1 MVARRAGMGARLA
14 ARGLL
19 RHRLGAVAIPR
30 PRRRAAADHRLV
42 LRSGAGKWRDRT
54 ALRRRRRQFFGL
66 VFRASAADR
75 AGTLRRNPAH
85 DRQGGGRGGK
95 RARQGDACA
104 GLPLSGA
111 APPQPQGSAWLQ
123 GRVEE
128 RSPAPPTSSREG
140 WKPIAPGR
148 IAPRRR
154 FRCTICSNA
163 STTSSATGGS
173 LPATSTTGASS
184 TSIRW
189 RACASRTPAPS
200 RRSIAWSNG

>member
-1 MVARRAGMGARLA
+1 MGPRLA
-14 ARGLL
+14 ACRLL

-30 PRRRAAADHRLV
+30 AWRRAAADHRLV
-42 LRSGAGKWRDRT
+42 LRAGAGKRRDRT

-75 AGTLRRNPAH
+75 ARALWRNPAH
-85 DRQGGGRGGK
+85 GRQGDRHRGHH
-95 RARQGDACA
+95 ARQGDACA
-104 GLPLSGA
+104 GFA
-111 APPQPQGSAWLQ
+111 APGATPSQPQGSAWLQ
-123 GRVEE
+123 GRVESNLRRCGHHRARAGSLSR
-128 RSPAPPTSSREG
+128 RS
-140 WKPIAPGR
+140 R

-163 STTSSATGGS
+163 STTSSATGGL

-200 RRSIAWSNG
+200 RRSIGWSNG

>member
-1 MVARRAGMGARLA
+1 MVARRAGMGSGLA

-19 RHRLGAVAIPR
+19 RHRLGAVAVPR

-42 LRSGAGKWRDRT
+42 LRAGAGKRRDRT
-54 ALRRRRRQFFGL
+54 ALRCRRRQFFGL

-85 DRQGGGRGGK
+85 DRQGGGRRGK

-104 GLPLSGA
+104 GLALSGA
-111 APPQPQGSAWLQ
+111 ATSQPQGSAGLQ
-123 GRVEE
+123 GRAESA
-128 RSPAPPTSSREG
+128 SPEPPTSSRVG
-140 WKPIAPGR
+140 SQPIAPGR
-148 IAPRRR
+148 IAQRRR
-154 FRCTICSNA
+154 WRCTICSNA

-189 RACASRTPAPS
+189 QACASRTPAPS
-200 RRSIAWSNG
+200 RRSIAWSDG

>member
-1 MVARRAGMGARLA
+1 MGSRLA

-19 RHRLGAVAIPR
+19 RYRLGAIALPR

-85 DRQGGGRGGK
+85 DRQGGRRGGK
-95 RARQGDACA
+95 RARQGHACA
-104 GLPLSGA
+104 GLALSGA
-111 APPQPQGSAWLQ
+111 ATPQPQGGARFQ
-123 GRVEE
+123 GRVERHR
-128 RSPAPPTSSREG
+128 RSAPTSSRAG
-140 WKPIAPGR
+140 CRPIAPDR

-154 FRCTICSNA
+154 WRCTICSNA

-189 RACASRTPAPS
+189 RACASRTPARS
-200 RRSIAWSNG
+200 RRSIGWSSG